1 MSNDTNDVLAAFYGR
16 RHPEYDNNVEHW
28 RFFRSCYDGGRAWFE
43 KNIHRYHKEG
53 PTEFAERKERAYRFN
68 HTREVV
74 DLVQKYLFKGK
85 VARNTDEAPEEV
97 KAFWKNATL
106 SGLDIGQL
114 IRTSSTA
121 NSQTGRVAIVIDNN
135 MPAVSEGKVL
145 SKAEVKNLKAR
156 VYGYVVQTEDIL
168 DYAWDEEGDGGLLWI
183 KLAER
188 VRLDRDPIN
197 DTGDVVQQ
205 VRLWTRDQWVLYRVR
220 LEGKG
225 KSQKEVVE
233 EVERRT
239 HGLGVVPVIL
249 HDHMI
254 GDFPYHV
261 PGLIE
266 DIAFLDR
273 AVANYLSNLDAIIQ
287 DQTFSQ
293 LAIPSQALPPGED
306 PMEKALN
313 VGTKRIFVYDAGS
326 GSTAKPEFLSPDP
339 KQAGVIL
346 DQINKIINEI
356 YHTIGLAGERTK
368 EDNSVGIDNSSGVAK
383 AYDFERVNSL
393 LLSKATSCERVENKI
408 VELVM
413 LWHGKPAPE
422 EKLVT
427 YPTTF
432 DVMRLADDLIVAETL
447 AKIEAPIVLRRE
459 HMKTVADGLFPQ
471 VKEDLRTKVDKDIDG
486 WLEGTDILPL
496 PTAAGAG
503 ARPVAAPKR
512 QGQVTRS
519 TPK

>member
-1 MSNDTNDVLAAFYGR
+1 MTHDPSDALAAFYGR
-16 RHPEYDNNVEHW
+16 RHPEYDNHVEHW
-28 RFFRSCYDGGRAWFE
+28 RFCRSCYDGGRAWFE
-43 KNIHRYHKEG
+43 TNIFRYLKEG
-53 PTEFAERKERAYRFN
+53 DREFRDRIKRAYRFN

-85 VARNTDEAPEEV
+85 IHRNEDDAPEEV
-97 KAFWKNATL
+97 RAFWKNATL
-106 SGLDIGQL
+106 SGLDINQL
-114 IRTSSTA
+114 IRASSTA

-135 MPAVSEGKVL
+135 MPKTDGDRKL
-145 SKAEVKNLKAR
+145 SRAEAGELKAR

-168 DYAWDEEGDGGLLWI
+168 DYAWDEEGDGGLLWV

-188 VRLDRDPIN
+188 MRRDTDPIN
-197 DTGDVVQQ
+197 DTGEVIEQ
-205 VRLWTRDQWVLYRVR
+205 VRLWTRKDWRLYRVR
-220 LEGKG
+220 IDGKG
-225 KSQKEVVE
+225 RHKREVVE
-233 EVERRT
+233 EVDSGE
-239 HGLGVVPVIL
+239 HNLGVVPVIL

-254 GDFPYHV
+254 GDFPYYV
-261 PGLIE
+261 PSLIE
-266 DIAFLDR
+266 DIAYLDR

-368 EDNSVGIDNSSGVAK
+368 QDNAIGIDNSSGVAK

-393 LLSKATSCERVENKI
+393 LLSKAMSCERVENKI

-413 LWHGKPAPE
+413 RWHGKEPPA

-432 DVMRLADDLIVAETL
+432 DVMRLADDLVVAETL
-447 AKIEAPIVLRRE
+447 AKIEAPKVLRRE
-459 HMKTVADGLFPQ
+459 HMKKVAGGLFPQ
-471 VKEDLRTKVDKDIDG
+471 VREELRRRVEADIDD
-486 WLEGTDILPL
+486 WLEGDDVP
-496 PTAAGAG
+496 P
-503 ARPVAAPKR
+503 PPSVAASSNSRPAAAPRR
-512 QGQVTRS
+512 QGQVTRN
-519 TPK
+519 TE